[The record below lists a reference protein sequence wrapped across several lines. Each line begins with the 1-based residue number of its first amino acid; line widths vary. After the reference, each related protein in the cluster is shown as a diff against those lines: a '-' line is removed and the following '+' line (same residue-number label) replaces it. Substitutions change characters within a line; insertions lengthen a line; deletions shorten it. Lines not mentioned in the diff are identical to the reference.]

1 MVRRYPHTAIVT
13 IEGEIKLVNGKRIS
27 ADSYD
32 VEVHGRYDS
41 DGKTVKK
48 NELGKETIVQGAFYT
63 KALTPME
70 GTAVRIRI
78 ASICVDRPIISWESF
93 QTHSIISV

>member
-13 IEGEIKLVNGKRIS
+13 VEGEVKLVNGKRVS
-27 ADSYD
+27 AESYD
-32 VEVHGRYDS
+32 VEVHGRYES

-63 KALTPME
+63 KASVPME
-70 GTAVRIRI
+70 DRAVRIRI
-78 ASICVDRPIISWESF
+78 DSIGLDSPILWWESF
-93 QTHSIISV
+93 QTHSVISV

>member
-13 IEGEIKLVNGKRIS
+13 IEGKPQLVNGKRVV

-32 VEVHGRYDS
+32 IEVHGRYDS

-48 NELGKETIVQGAFYT
+48 NALGEEIIIQGAFYT
-63 KALTPME
+63 KATPPMADTPMHIQIDPL
-70 GTAVRIRI
+70 GI
-78 ASICVDRPIISWESF
+78 DQPIVSWEPF
-93 QTHSIISV
+93 QTHSIISI